1 MHSIVC
7 CIKYR
12 NPPREQS
19 LSQPLFI
26 VYLLENYYTSSKHT
40 IFARCVRNC
49 HAERSEASRAPRER
63 DPSLRSARQQCH
75 AERSE
80 ASPCRAR
87 QTLRFAQGDRA
98 ALSVTPKG
106 NTSPLRLN
114 RPHDKHQPGW

>member
-1 MHSIVC
+1 MLSAAKHLV
-7 CIKYR
+7 R
-12 NPPREQS
+12 HARET
-19 LSQPLFI
+19 LR
-26 VYLLENYYTSSKHT
+26 
-40 IFARCVRNC
+40 FAQGDRT
-49 HAERSEASRAPRER
+49 A
-63 DPSLRSARQQCH
+63 LRGTPGGAAAARQQCH

-114 RPHDKHQPGW
+114 RPHDKHQPGWAYTRSAYHGYVYASM